1 MTQSARTKRSPVR
14 AGQMLDRSSAG
25 SLRGDSPILLHSLL
39 SRLPGGTNLM
49 LRRDPI
55 MAYRGASKVRSVTSD
70 GEASWLDIYRRAIGV
85 EEIDAAAGDSCKF
98 TSTARDRRP
107 AHAKMQ
113 L

>member
-1 MTQSARTKRSPVR
+1 
-14 AGQMLDRSSAG
+14 
-25 SLRGDSPILLHSLL
+25 
-39 SRLPGGTNLM
+39 M

-55 MAYRGASKVRSVTSD
+55 MTYRGASKVRSSRLTEKPRGWISIGD
-70 GEASWLDIYRRAIGV
+70 IGV

-98 TSTARDRRP
+98 TSSARDWRP